1 MIRRILAILKRFGAL
16 VDKNIFI
23 FIILLLTLLIDRVYV
38 DFGIDF
44 VANFKQSGMCQ
55 ILMSGTL
62 MSVFAHNV
70 PHDGGPYVLRCTFSY
85 TYGMSV
91 LNTVTFCAAVGLYSL
106 INTGL
111 AWVTV
116 SIICTIMSP
125 FIYGDI
131 GWLNSTIFKKKK
143 KTKQEIDRYI
153 NHGLGLKILTILT
166 IIFII
171 IPPVN

>member
-1 MIRRILAILKRFGAL
+1 MIQRILAILKIFRAL

-23 FIILLLTLLIDRVYV
+23 FIILLLILLIDRVYV

-44 VANFKQSGMCQ
+44 VANFKQSAMCQ

-70 PHDGGPYVLRCTFSY
+70 SHDGGPLLLKCTFSY
-85 TYGMSV
+85 TYAMSV
-91 LNTVTFCAAVGLYSL
+91 LNIVTFGAAVGLYSL

-111 AWVTV
+111 AWVIV
-116 SIICTIMSP
+116 SIICTTMAP
-125 FIYGDI
+125 FIYLDI
-131 GWLNSTIFKKKK
+131 DWLNSTIFKKTN
-143 KTKQEIDRYI
+143 KTKREVNRYI
-153 NHGLGLKILTILT
+153 NYGLGLKIITIL
-166 IIFII
+166 ILVFII

>member
-1 MIRRILAILKRFGAL
+1 MIRRILAILKRFSAL

-23 FIILLLTLLIDRVYV
+23 LITLLLILLIDQVYV

-70 PHDGGPYVLRCTFSY
+70 PHDGGPYVLWCTFSY

-91 LNTVTFCAAVGLYSL
+91 LNIVTFGAAVGLYSL

-111 AWVTV
+111 AWVMI
-116 SIICTIMSP
+116 SIICTIMAP

-131 GWLNSTIFKKKK
+131 DWLNSTIFKKKN
-143 KTKQEIDRYI
+143 KTKREIDRYI
-153 NHGLGLKILTILT
+153 NHGLGLKILTTLMLVFIL
-166 IIFII
+166 

>member
-1 MIRRILAILKRFGAL
+1 MIQRILAILKKFGAL

-23 FIILLLTLLIDRVYV
+23 LIILLLILLIDRAYV

-44 VANFKQSGMCQ
+44 VTNFKQSAMCQ

-70 PHDGGPYVLRCTFSY
+70 PHDGGPRVLWCTFSY
-85 TYGMSV
+85 TYAVSV
-91 LNTVTFCAAVGLYSL
+91 LNIVTFGAAVGLYSL

-111 AWVTV
+111 AWVII
-116 SIICTIMSP
+116 SIICTIMAP
-125 FIYGDI
+125 FIYLDI

-143 KTKQEIDRYI
+143 Q
-153 NHGLGLKILTILT
+153 N
-166 IIFII
+166 
-171 IPPVN
+171 